1 MPNDRKLRSD
11 MTEADIQEIAMTLNL
26 RPRKCLG
33 FRSPVE
39 AFLAELEWIDGE
51 QIGIIGLGLMGGSY
65 ARNLSKGGC
74 EVIGCDIDPARIAAL
89 ADCGVIGVR
98 DSRLARP
105 KPPSNRISPS
115 SMTTTAAPGDS
126 PVE

>member
-39 AFLAELEWIDGE
+39 AFLAELGKD
-51 QIGIIGLGLMGGSY
+51 
-65 ARNLSKGGC
+65 
-74 EVIGCDIDPARIAAL
+74 VDISFHRHVAL
-89 ADCGVIGVR
+89 RA
-98 DSRLARP
+98 
-105 KPPSNRISPS
+105 
-115 SMTTTAAPGDS
+115 
-126 PVE
+126 